1 MRWQRCSI
9 QWDSRHFALSS
20 RDGGLR
26 GVPVRIVRSLR
37 SRGKLGVISTK
48 LLYVFLLF
56 LPAEEIPL
64 RHSSTFLSLAVAA
77 AFVAGIFAS
86 PLASRMTAS
95 SRAEGA
101 PLTPAMI
108 DLVGIKHGDLPST
121 SNPEMNS
128 KALVVTDNATIGIQS
143 GNVAKHIHAKTD
155 EIQYIIEGSG
165 EMWLGGE
172 RKAFKPGTLIVIPK
186 GTAHG
191 GTLVTSGPVK
201 AIAIKIPPQPK
212 DDVTFVN

>member
-1 MRWQRCSI
+1 MTLAIASPKKR
-9 QWDSRHFALSS
+9 SS
-20 RDGGLR
+20 
-26 GVPVRIVRSLR
+26 
-37 SRGKLGVISTK
+37 
-48 LLYVFLLF
+48 
-56 LPAEEIPL
+56 PL
-64 RHSSTFLSLAVAA
+64 RHTSIFLSLIA
-77 AFVAGIFAS
+77 AFAAGVFLS
-86 PLASRMTAS
+86 PLVTRMMASAH
-95 SRAEGA
+95 AEAA
-101 PLTPAMI
+101 PLSPAMI
-108 DLVGIKHGDLPST
+108 DLAGMKHGDLPST
-121 SNPEMNS
+121 ANPEMNS
-128 KALVVTDNATIGIQS
+128 KLLVATDNATVGIQS
-143 GNVAKHIHAKTD
+143 GNVGKHIHPRTD